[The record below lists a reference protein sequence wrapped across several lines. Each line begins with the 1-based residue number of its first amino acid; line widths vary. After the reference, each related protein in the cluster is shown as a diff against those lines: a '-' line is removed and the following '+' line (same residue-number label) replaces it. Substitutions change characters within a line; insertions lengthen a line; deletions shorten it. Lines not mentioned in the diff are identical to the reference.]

1 VAQISFR
8 YRPRR
13 PFRLDLTV
21 WALRRRAENRVDRW
35 DGRSYRR
42 VLVLS
47 GKPRELTVTQ
57 TGPDE
62 LHVVVTGARLGRT
75 TQVPVSAALERM
87 LGLAVNLN
95 GFYRRGARDPVLTPL
110 AMQFRGLKPPRFPTL
125 FEALVNGMACQQVTL
140 TLGITLLNR
149 LAEAYGVP
157 YSSGTETVHAFPRPE
172 ELAGR
177 SPDALRKLGFS
188 RQKGRAMIE
197 LAEAVAGGGADLEDW
212 ARLDDEP
219 LLERLCGLRGVG
231 RWTAEYALLRGLGR
245 LHVFPGDDVGAR
257 RNLIRWLGLAEPLDY
272 AGVHR
277 ALERWQPYAG
287 FVYFHLLLKGLA
299 ESGYLTEHA

>member
-8 YRPRR
+8 YQARR

-35 DGRSYRR
+35 DGHRYRR

-57 TGPDE
+57 TGPAE
-62 LHVVVTGARLGRT
+62 LHIVVSGDRPARIARP
-75 TQVPVSAALERM
+75 PVAAALERM
-87 LGLAVNLN
+87 LGLSVNLG
-95 GFYRRGARDPVLTPL
+95 GFYRRSARDPVLAPL
-110 AMQFRGLKPPRFPTL
+110 VKQFRGLKPPRFPTL

-157 YSSGTETVHAFPRPE
+157 YASGAETAHAFPRPVD
-172 ELAGR
+172 LAGR
-177 SPDALRKLGFS
+177 SPDELRKLGFS

-197 LAEAVAGGGADLEDW
+197 LAEAVASGGAALEDW
-212 ARLDDEP
+212 ASLDDEP
-219 LLERLCGLRGVG
+219 LLERLGGLRGVG

-257 RNLIRWLGLAEPLDY
+257 RNLMHWLGLAEPLDY

-277 ALERWQPYAG
+277 LLERWQPYG
-287 FVYFHLLLKGLA
+287 GLLYFHLLLKRLA
-299 ESGYLTEHA
+299 ESGHVT

>member
-1 VAQISFR
+1 VTQTRFS

-35 DGRSYRR
+35 DGHSYRR

-47 GKPRELTVTQ
+47 GKPREITVTQ
-57 TGPDE
+57 TGPAE
-62 LHVVVTGARLGRT
+62 LQVVVAGARPGRT
-75 TQVPVSAALERM
+75 VETQAAAALERL
-87 LGLAVNLN
+87 LGLSVNLN
-95 GFYRRGARDPVLTPL
+95 GFYRRSRRDPVLAPL
-110 AMQFRGLKPPRFPTL
+110 VKRFRGLKPPRFPTL

-149 LAEAYGVP
+149 LAEAYGVHF
-157 YSSGTETVHAFPRPE
+157 SSGTETAHAFPCPE
-172 ELAGR
+172 DLAGR
-177 SPDALRKLGFS
+177 SPDELRRLGFS

-197 LAEAVAGGGADLEDW
+197 LSEAVASGGADLEDW
-212 ARLDDEP
+212 AGLDDEP

-257 RNLIRWLGLAEPLDY
+257 QGLTRWLALSEPLDY
-272 AGVHR
+272 AGVR
-277 ALERWQPYAG
+277 RLLGRWQPYG
-287 FVYFHLLLKGLA
+287 GLLYFHLLLKGLA
-299 ESGYLTEHA
+299 EAGHVT